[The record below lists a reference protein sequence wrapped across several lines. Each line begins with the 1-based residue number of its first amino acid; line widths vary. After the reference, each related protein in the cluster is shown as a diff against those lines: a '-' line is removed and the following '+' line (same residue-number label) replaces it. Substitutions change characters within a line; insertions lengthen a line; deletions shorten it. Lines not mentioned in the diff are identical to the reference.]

1 MLPPGVDHTDTES
14 VPKPISD
21 APIPRKGPLPKDF
34 QEALDIL
41 FDGDKPKPVVE
52 PKLVPPPIIEQ
63 PPVPSHIDTEGPQ
76 MILPESIYPYP
87 ANFAATFQRYG
98 ENNQPLDNLGPLHK
112 PPPQIPPYTK
122 PPPKTLSQPKIIAPI
137 VPILV
142 PPPPAIEEE
151 KSMDTQDEKS
161 SDSND
166 SGPIIKNPPKKMD
179 NEETRLKRQELE
191 ELAML
196 GIDAD
201 DLAAQCF

>member
-1 MLPPGVDHTDTES
+1 MSVEEDKGEILPPGIDVADRDS

-52 PKLVPPPIIEQ
+52 PKPAPPSIEK
-63 PPVPSHIDTEGPQ
+63 PPMGPTVDHDAPQ
-76 MILPESIYPYP
+76 MIMPETMYQYPP
-87 ANFAATFQRYG
+87 SFAANFQRYG
-98 ENNQPLDNLGPLHK
+98 ENNQPLDSIG
-112 PPPQIPPYTK
+112 Q
-122 PPPKTLSQPKIIAPI
+122 SQ
-137 VPILV
+137 V
-142 PPPPAIEEE
+142 PPTQEPKSIADEPEIHEE
-151 KSMDTQDEKS
+151 KSMDTQDEDEDTNPQEDKS

-166 SGPIIKNPPKKMD
+166 STTAVDALPKKVIPED
-179 NEETRLKRQELE
+179 NEETRRKRQELE
-191 ELAML
+191 DLAML